1 MNRNLL
7 INAMYTEILETYGTH
22 SPFETKETAELES
35 CFEEKHAPDYEL
47 SKQGIATDAYEA
59 FREDLVALVWG
70 NIRNAFEV
78 GFNCAVQLL
87 MGGSMV

>member
-1 MNRNLL
+1 MNKNFL
-7 INAMYTEILETYGTH
+7 INAMYDEILDTYGNR

-35 CFEEKHAPDYEL
+35 CFEEKHAPDYEQ
-47 SKQGIATDAYEA
+47 SKQGIATDAYEE
-59 FREDLVALVWG
+59 FREDLLYLVWG

-87 MGGSMV
+87 MGGSTV